1 MANKGD
7 VPRPSRVSKQVM
19 NLFQANKFQ
28 NIRKANEM
36 KKEYYPDTNKA
47 KTKEEDESA
56 NIEVHLLQRKF
67 DNEVVKKVDVAH
79 RGTSNLNNLRT
90 TFLNSGQSKRFG

>member
-1 MANKGD
+1 MANKGE

-36 KKEYYPDTNKA
+36 KKEYYPDTNKV
-47 KTKEEDESA
+47 KTKEED
-56 NIEVHLLQRKF
+56 
-67 DNEVVKKVDVAH
+67 
-79 RGTSNLNNLRT
+79 
-90 TFLNSGQSKRFG
+90 